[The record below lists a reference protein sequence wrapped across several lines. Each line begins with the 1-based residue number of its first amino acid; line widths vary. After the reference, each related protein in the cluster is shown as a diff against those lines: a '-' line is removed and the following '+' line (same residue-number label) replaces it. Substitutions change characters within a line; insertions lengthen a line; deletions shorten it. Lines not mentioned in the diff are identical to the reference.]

1 MLILMVEVV
10 PSSMTIKTMTING
23 VPYHVNEAGEVF
35 VYSSLPPIAIGS
47 YNKDTKVL
55 ALVEDWQT
63 RMADWVVY
71 YRNGLK
77 EQTGVALEKAK
88 QLQLAT

>member
-1 MLILMVEVV
+1 M
-10 PSSMTIKTMTING
+10 PIKTMTING
-23 VPYHVNEAGEVF
+23 VPYHVSDTGEVF
-35 VYSSLPPIAIGS
+35 VYSSAPPIPIGS

-63 RMADWVVY
+63 KMADWVAH

-77 EQTGVALEKAK
+77 EETTAALEKAK
-88 QLQLAT
+88 QLQQAA